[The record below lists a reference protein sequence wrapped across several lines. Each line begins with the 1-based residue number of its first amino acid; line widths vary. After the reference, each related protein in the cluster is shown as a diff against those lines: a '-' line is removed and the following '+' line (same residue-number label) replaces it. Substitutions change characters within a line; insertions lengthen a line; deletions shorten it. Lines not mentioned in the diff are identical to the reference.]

1 MASSPPRSA
10 TRVAVGIVRGD
21 PPQVFVADSDETLG
35 RVLALHVVAQSDP
48 EELHSAGV
56 LEDVRQ
62 ALLEERWG
70 DAVAGWIDA
79 SGEPIDG
86 YPDEIVWTPEVVE
99 AEQTSMEIRLAP
111 IFGET

>member
-1 MASSPPRSA
+1 M
-10 TRVAVGIVRGD
+10 GIVRGD

-48 EELHSAGV
+48 DELHSAGV
-56 LEDVRQ
+56 LEDVRR

-79 SGEPIDG
+79 SEEPIDG
-86 YPDEIVWTPEVVE
+86 YPDEVVWTPEIVE

-111 IFGET
+111 IFREIS